1 MSRDMWVNRC
11 RVKINSRFLLTQ
23 AAVLRWEQLLRGA
36 KPRIPTDHPK
46 GMETPLRELATGAV
60 KLDRDK
66 FQVDL
71 LGAPYEPPRPEPE
84 EDGLEELGLGTLAE
98 PDDSAAKAGDA
109 ATGPGERRAGR

>member
-11 RVKINSRFLLTQ
+11 RNKIDSRFLLAQ

-36 KPRIPTDHPK
+36 RPRIPTDHPK

-71 LGAPYEPPRPEPE
+71 LGSPYEPPRPEPE
-84 EDGLEELGLGTLAE
+84 EEGLDDLGLGLIAATE
-98 PDDSAAKAGDA
+98 DDTAKAGDA
-109 ATGPGERRAGR
+109 A